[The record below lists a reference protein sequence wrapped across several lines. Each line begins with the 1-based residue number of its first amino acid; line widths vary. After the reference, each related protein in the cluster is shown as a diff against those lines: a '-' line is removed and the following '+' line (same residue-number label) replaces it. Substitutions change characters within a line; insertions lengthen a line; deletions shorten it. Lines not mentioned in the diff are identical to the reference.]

1 MAKNYIEPNKA
12 PERYQEQAGTGSAI
26 PTTFPVYEGF
36 VHSNK
41 DFSKTGRIKV
51 RIPALQSY
59 QRSLDTKGKEATET
73 GTDGQGK
80 NFLDVR
86 WMSPFFGYTDY
97 DRATEA
103 DPGPKTY
110 EGTVKSYGL
119 WATPPDKGT
128 PVIVLFIG
136 GSVND
141 GIAIGSAV
149 GNQNHAVPGIGANV
163 AYDEGGKVALAA
175 VGERSP
181 ADKNADTNVR
191 PPHRFNKVLDYQGL
205 AMDGIRGQSTSSAKR
220 ETPSRVLG
228 ILTPGQHQ
236 FVMDDGVLKDN
247 GETTEDAND
256 KTGFPGDLNSL
267 VRLRTANGG
276 QLLIHDTAGVVY
288 LINPKGT
295 AWVEMSD
302 SGKIDVYSRD
312 TISFHT
318 EGDMNL
324 VANKSLNIEGSE
336 INMRATEG
344 SIKIQSEKANIDLTA
359 KQNFNVTADLNG
371 NILIAGHLKEQATR
385 IDMNGPVPERACEPT
400 RYVIPGNRDYRD
412 SIAQRVPEHE
422 PWQYHDEQQIV
433 ASVSAPIVEPIKPD
447 VDAPQAQANETGPQ
461 DKGDTTNVETQVV
474 QVNVDGEFVE
484 RIVKA
489 DSSLGAGEE
498 FGVDDPRFNE
508 LAEAIKEERGLNNK
522 LSEQRAEN
530 HKITQEIANHLISDL
545 TFKPYTTTTNGV
557 TTIGYDTPIDSLNQS
572 GTNQALQST
581 GTSLTE
587 IETNTN
593 RSGNVV
599 TGSGP
604 QKGPIQEALG
614 NAGAKIGNFFSPVG
628 KSIDDVLGFTG
639 SRIAAGQ
646 RAMDNFWSTA
656 QGAVDRS
663 ILRINEAAA
672 KNLPAGTKFGISH
685 NEAYGAWRTRLN
697 HNKNRVSKEYGRTVM
712 PQSVYDG
719 LIAADYYYGDSRR
732 FITPSGRSV
741 DIKAMLEDRQFE
753 AVAEII
759 KDDPRY
765 RKVSL
770 AIHNIMVYGQYNQV
784 SLADKQREGL
794 RRAAELYNTLSEDQ
808 KAQFEIQYYIAT
820 GKFPVIMNNKR
831 KRQRIKDIA
840 ERSKLIVPGTN
851 VVSYEPVSVAG
862 FATPIQS
869 IITSIITNRKT
880 IGLGT
885 FPEGYL
891 FAVAALLSN
900 FDPSKQVS
908 TQQGGGSGLYQF
920 TEAQWNSVVSTYDP
934 GGVNYGLQSVGTTLD
949 QRLDIDKST
958 IAASLITNANNVA
971 LFDVLLRS
979 PTQDELYAAHL
990 FGITDAKL
998 IAVANTNISLA
1009 NVANLSAGFITNNA
1023 VYTKDQL
1030 GDTLTV
1036 GEFKQNLRNQIS
1048 KISYQYSLTYG
1059 Q

>member
-1 MAKNYIEPNKA
+1 MAKNFTEPTKT
-12 PERYQEQAGTGSAI
+12 PERYSESAGTGAI

-36 VHSNK
+36 IHSNK
-41 DFSKTGRIKV
+41 DYARTGRVKV
-51 RIPALQSY
+51 RIPALESY
-59 QRSLDTKGKEATET
+59 QRSEDTKGEEPKES
-73 GTDGQGK
+73 GSSGQGK
-80 NFLDVR
+80 NFVDVR

-97 DRATEA
+97 DRATEDGA
-103 DPGPKTY
+103 KTY

-119 WATPPDKGT
+119 WATPPDKGA

-136 GSVND
+136 GNPND
-141 GIAIGSAV
+141 GIAIGSPV
-149 GNQNHAVPGIGANV
+149 GNQNHAIPGIGANV
-163 AYDEGGKVALAA
+163 AYDDGGAALAA
-175 VGERSP
+175 VAERSP
-181 ADKNADTNVR
+181 ADKNPDPKIR
-191 PPHRFNKVLDYQGL
+191 PEHRFNKILDYQGL
-205 AMDGIRGQSTSSAKR
+205 AMDGLRGQSTSSAKR

-236 FVMDDGVLKDN
+236 FVMDDGVLEDN
-247 GETTEDAND
+247 GETTEDANN

-276 QLLIHDTAGVVY
+276 QLLIHDTAGIVY

-400 RYVIPGNRDYRD
+400 RYVIPGNKDYKD

-422 PWQYHDEQQIV
+422 PWVYHDEQQIV
-433 ASVSAPIVEPIKPD
+433 ASVDAPIVEPYTPD
-447 VDAPQAQANETGPQ
+447 PEAVSAQSNTTTPETEPAT
-461 DKGDTTNVETQVV
+461 KIETQEVIV
-474 QVNVDGEFVE
+474 FVDGEPRTVT
-484 RIVKA
+484 VAA
-489 DSSLGAGEE
+489 DPSLGAGEE
-498 FGVDDPRFNE
+498 FGAEDTRFTE
-508 LAEAIKEERGLNNK
+508 LAEVLKEQKGLNNE
-522 LSEQRAEN
+522 LSELRAEQ
-530 HKITQEIANHLISDL
+530 HTITQELANTLIQDIVY
-545 TFKPYTTTTNGV
+545 TPYTTTTNDIP
-557 TTIGYDTPIDSLNQS
+557 TIGYGTPIESLS
-572 GTNQALQST
+572 TAGTNESMRSIGSSLPELESNAPINSNRKVVGT
-581 GTSLTE
+581 G
-587 IETNTN
+587 
-593 RSGNVV
+593 
-599 TGSGP
+599 GP
-604 QKGPIQEALG
+604 QKGPIQQALG
-614 NAGAKIGNFFSPVG
+614 NAGTKIGNFFSPVG

-639 SRIAAGQ
+639 SKIASGQ

-656 QGAVDRS
+656 QGAVDNS

-672 KNLPAGTKFGISH
+672 KNLPAGTKFGITH

-697 HNKNRVSKEYGRTVM
+697 HNKNRVNKEYGKTVM
-712 PQSVYDG
+712 PKSVYDG
-719 LIAADYYYGDSRR
+719 LIASDYYYGDSRR

-741 DIKAMLEDRQFE
+741 DIKEMLQNRQFE

-765 RKVSL
+765 RKIAL
-770 AIHNIMVYGQYNQV
+770 IIHNIMMYGQYEQV
-784 SLADKQREGL
+784 SLADKQRQGL
-794 RRAAELYNTLSEDQ
+794 RRAAELYNSLSDDQ

-820 GKFPVIMNNKR
+820 GKFPVMMNNKR
-831 KRQRIKDIA
+831 KAQRIKDIA

-862 FATPIQS
+862 FATPTQT
-869 IITSIITNRKT
+869 IITSILTNRKT
-880 IGLGT
+880 IGLASY
-885 FPEGYL
+885 PEGYL

-900 FDPSKQVS
+900 FDPNKQTV
-908 TQQGGGSGLYQF
+908 GSGATGLYQF
-920 TEAQWNSVVSTYDP
+920 TQTQWNSVVNTYDP
-934 GGVNYGLQSVGTTLD
+934 GGVNYGLQIVGNTID
-949 QRLDIDKST
+949 QRTDIDKAT

-971 LFDVLLRS
+971 LFDALLRS
-979 PTQDELYAAHL
+979 PTQDELYAGHL
-990 FGITDAKL
+990 FGIVDATI
-998 IAVANTNISLA
+998 IAKADTNVSLA
-1009 NVANLSAGFITNNA
+1009 SLRNLSTGFITNNA
-1023 VYTKDQL
+1023 VYTQDQL
-1030 GDTLTV
+1030 GNTLTV